1 MCIAR
6 VAFLQ
11 QGKKINNSSLLQ
23 VNVKNDT
30 KQVTLKSY
38 LTLNYYRSIKKIES
52 VQLTLKRTPGYL
64 ELLCFFQIRG
74 QYPNWKSIKDFTD
87 LAQRGKYTVIP
98 LKQHEALDKHYS
110 VGYLSDSS
118 ENLAD
123 YDLLQLRSLFFIV
136 SLILAVNFF
145 PFSQNHFKI
154 MFDVFLVYQ

>member
-1 MCIAR
+1 MI
-6 VAFLQ
+6 Q
-11 QGKKINNSSLLQ
+11 
-23 VNVKNDT
+23 

-38 LTLNYYRSIKKIES
+38 LTLNYYRSIKKIEYS
-52 VQLTLKRTPGYL
+52 PAHFEKNPWLFR
-64 ELLCFFQIRG
+64 LCFFQIRG

-87 LAQRGKYTVIP
+87 FAQRGKYTVTP

-118 ENLAD
+118 ENLPD
-123 YDLLQLRSLFFIV
+123 YDLLQLRGLFFIV
-136 SLILAVNFF
+136 SLVLAVNFF